1 MKFDVHESIK
11 QCTSHW
17 RLGYIVIRNVKVQGA
32 APSLSQKLFQLQ
44 TALAAVYNIDEL
56 AKVTRLAGVRS
67 VYNQNNFDA
76 TRYTSDAEV
85 LVRRVLQNKDAY
97 YVNSAVAASNYCSL
111 KFLLPTGLYDLDQ
124 ISGNIRYE
132 LSPGDTYVNI
142 NGETMMTDDQPFLRD
157 DIGVFGNS
165 TVHARRTAVTLA
177 TKNLLVIVYANEDVT
192 PETLTH
198 ILSFTGRRMTRYNG
212 GIIGVQDI
220 IEA

>member
-1 MKFDVHESIK
+1 MKFDIHENIK

-32 APSLSQKLFQLQ
+32 SPSLSQKLFQLQ

-56 AKVTRLAGVRS
+56 AKVARIAGVRS

-76 TRYTSDAEV
+76 TRYTSEAEA

-124 ISGNIRYE
+124 INGNISYGF
-132 LSPGDTYVNI
+132 SSGDSYVNI
-142 NGETMMTDDQPFLRD
+142 KGETMITDNQLFLRD
-157 DIGVFGNS
+157 DTGIFGNS
-165 TVHARRTAVTLA
+165 TVHDRRTAVTLS
-177 TKNLLVIVYANEDVT
+177 TKNLLAIVYANENVM
-192 PETLTH
+192 PETLMH
-198 ILSFTGRRMTRYNG
+198 ILSFMGRRMTRYNG
-212 GIIGVQDI
+212 GVVGVQEI